1 MSGVSPSA
9 AVVVDTMVVSAL
21 VEPDRVSIGAAEY
34 RSLIGARPIVVSFV
48 TVAELRYG
56 ALKARWG
63 ELRRRALERDLAQ
76 LVVVQP
82 DDELVRVCA
91 ELRARCEFDGHA
103 LGNKIHEADR
113 WIAATALRL
122 GITLI
127 SDDGIYGHV
136 DRLSVES
143 RRRPPR

>member
-1 MSGVSPSA
+1 VSSVSPNSA
-9 AVVVDTMVVSAL
+9 AVVDTMVVSAL
-21 VEPDRVSIGAAEY
+21 VDPDRTSIAAAEY
-34 RSLIGARPIVVSFV
+34 RALIGARPIVVSFI

-82 DDELVRVCA
+82 DDELVKVFA

-103 LGNKIHEADR
+103 LGSKIHEADR

-122 GITLI
+122 GIPLI
-127 SDDGIYGHV
+127 SDDGIYGRV
-136 DRLSVES
+136 DGLGVES
-143 RRRPPR
+143 RRRPPP